1 MTKGL
6 PNLGTII
13 STSVILLG
21 LAVSWGSQRTELAY
35 LKQAVIKMEQKIDT
49 LEESVSDLRGRLR
62 WGAKRQNGGDL

>member
-35 LKQAVIKMEQKIDT
+35 LKAAVIKMESKIDT
-49 LEESVSDLRGRLR
+49 LEESVSDLKGRLR
-62 WGAKRQNGGDL
+62 WGKNNQSKE